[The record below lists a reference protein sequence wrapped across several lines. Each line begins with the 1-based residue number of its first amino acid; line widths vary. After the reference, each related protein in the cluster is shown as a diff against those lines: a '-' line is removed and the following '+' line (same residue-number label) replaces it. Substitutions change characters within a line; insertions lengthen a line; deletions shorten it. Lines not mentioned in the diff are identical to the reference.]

1 MIPRLEET
9 KIQSY
14 RWWCFQ
20 FVIQVLSR
28 DSVTVTV
35 DAVIY
40 YRVSNPTMVSCQHI
54 IFPTIYINIYT
65 VYCIIHKVY
74 IVNIVAFMHN
84 IEPCSYPSNLTFWL
98 VMRLEG
104 SMSPK
109 TFKGAATRL
118 WDELGRWLKT
128 WIWSESKIWKNGTTV
143 IQNFPFKSVQF
154 EWFWN

>member
-1 MIPRLEET
+1 MLSICSPGAVKRFGDRHSWRRHLLPSLKSHHGQLST
-9 KIQSY
+9 YHLSY
-14 RWWCFQ
+14 H
-20 FVIQVLSR
+20 L
-28 DSVTVTV
+28 
-35 DAVIY
+35 Y
-40 YRVSNPTMVSCQHI
+40 QH
-54 IFPTIYINIYT
+54 T
-65 VYCIIHKVY
+65 YCILYTTQGTHSKHRGIYAQYWTLFLSFKSHILDSNEVW
-74 IVNIVAFMHN
+74 
-84 IEPCSYPSNLTFWL
+84 CSWFW
-98 VMRLEG
+98 LEG